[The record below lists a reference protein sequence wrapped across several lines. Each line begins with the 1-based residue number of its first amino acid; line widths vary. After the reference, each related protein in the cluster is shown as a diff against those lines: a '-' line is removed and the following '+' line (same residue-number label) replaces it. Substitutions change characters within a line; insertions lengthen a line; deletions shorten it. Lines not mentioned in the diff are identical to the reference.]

1 MGTEKTS
8 GFWLTGTAAHAA
20 GRVSALEHKAVELL
34 DLFAKQ
40 LRMFRRFRGVA
51 ALLLSLLLASCGT
64 VQQTTVK
71 NTSRTFTTVVVD
83 AGHGGKDNG
92 AVRRYGP
99 PEKNA
104 NLDVAMRLA
113 RKLRESQFRVVTTRS
128 TDVFIPLED
137 RAAIGRAQKNSIFVS
152 IHFNDTRRRGIK
164 GFEVYYHSPAAYP
177 LAQRVMGQLLTIR
190 GAVNRGVHHANF
202 RVLRKAAYPAVLVEC
217 GFLSNRTE
225 GSEAGS
231 GAYRDLLADKIA
243 QAIVDERYGRG
254 SYAGT
259 QRAANVPAANAGGPN
274 VEP

>member
-1 MGTEKTS
+1 M
-8 GFWLTGTAAHAA
+8 
-20 GRVSALEHKAVELL
+20 ELL
-34 DLFAKQ
+34 DLFDNQ
-40 LRMFRRFRGVA
+40 LRMFRQAGVLA
-51 ALLLSLLLASCGT
+51 TPLVCLLLASCGT
-64 VQQTTVK
+64 VQQPTVK

-113 RKLRESQFRVVTTRS
+113 RKLRESQFHVVTTRS
-128 TDVFIPLED
+128 TDVFIPLEE
-137 RAAIGRAQKNSIFVS
+137 RAAIGRAQKNSVFVS
-152 IHFNDTRRRGIK
+152 VHFNDTRRRGIK
-164 GFEVYYHSPAAYP
+164 GFEVYYHSPVAYP
-177 LAQRVMGQLLTIR
+177 LAQRVMNRLLTIR

-231 GAYRDLLADKIA
+231 ASYREALADKIA
-243 QAIVDERYGRG
+243 EAIVDERYGRG
-254 SYAGT
+254 VYAGP
-259 QRAANVPAANAGGPN
+259 AAMANVPPAQSGGSTA
-274 VEP
+274 EP

>member
-1 MGTEKTS
+1 M
-8 GFWLTGTAAHAA
+8 
-20 GRVSALEHKAVELL
+20 ELL
-34 DLFAKQ
+34 DLFANE
-40 LRMFRRFRGVA
+40 LRMFRRATGVVG
-51 ALLLSLLLASCGT
+51 ALGCFLLASCGT
-64 VQQTTVK
+64 VQQQAVT

-92 AVRRYGP
+92 AYRRYGP

-113 RKLRESQFRVVTTRS
+113 RKLRESNFRVVTTRS
-128 TDVFIPLED
+128 TDVFIPLEE

-152 IHFNDTRRRGIK
+152 VHFNDTRRRGIH

-177 LAQRVMGQLLTIR
+177 LAQRVMNHLLTIR

-225 GSEAGS
+225 GSEAASGS
-231 GAYRDLLADKIA
+231 YRDLLASKIA
-243 QAIVDERYGRG
+243 NAITEERHGSS
-254 SYAGT
+254 SYAGR
-259 QRAANVPAANAGGPN
+259 QRAANVPPTEAGGSTA
-274 VEP
+274 EP